1 MANSD
6 DVFRAQGEVL
16 ATLRNASF
24 KVRLDSGQ
32 EVLARAAGK
41 MRKGRLIKII
51 PGDRVEL
58 EVSTYDPTEGQIV
71 WRYR

>member
-58 EVSTYDPTEGQIV
+58 EVSTYDPTKVRIV